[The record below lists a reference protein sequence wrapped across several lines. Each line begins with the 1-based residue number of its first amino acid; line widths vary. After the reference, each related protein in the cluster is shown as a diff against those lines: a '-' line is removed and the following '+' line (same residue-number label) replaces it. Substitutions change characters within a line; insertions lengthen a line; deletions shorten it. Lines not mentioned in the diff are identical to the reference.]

1 MLIVDLKNENPT
13 YNKNRTLVLS
23 T

>member
-1 MLIVDLKNENPT
+1 MLIVGLKNENPT